1 MGRKPPTTH
10 SPQGRATVPLSHTA
24 TNTVDAAPP
33 RRYAK
38 GVSSTS
44 RPRPFLR
51 LRGRS
56 FMAVVLTPEPPLAGW
71 MLQLDG
77 QLSRS
82 PRFFDGRPVVVD
94 LAALPGL
101 HAEFAGLMDGLAA
114 RGIRVIGIE
123 GVDEDALGPMLAA
136 LPPVI
141 AGGRTVGLPV
151 LVAEGTPEE
160 AAACPAHR
168 HQSRCRNPRPP
179 WCWTAPCA
187 PARASPTPPGMSP

>member
-1 MGRKPPTTH
+1 M
-10 SPQGRATVPLSHTA
+10 ALI
-24 TNTVDAAPP
+24 AALNEVA
-33 RRYAK
+33 AK

-94 LAALPGL
+94 LAAEAGGNCAATVPGQMTTTANGVKVL
-101 HAEFAGLMDGLAA
+101 GYRNWPSRIPVAA
-114 RGIRVIGIE
+114 STLYARNLLTFLVAFWDKE
-123 GVDEDALGPMLAA
+123 GKKPA
-136 LPPVI
+136 LPETDDIIQGVMLTR
-141 AGGRTVGLPV
+141 GGQVVHPQFQ
-151 LVAEGTPEE
+151 
-160 AAACPAHR
+160 PAH
-168 HQSRCRNPRPP
+168 
-179 WCWTAPCA
+179 AA
-187 PARASPTPPGMSP
+187 